1 MSVRVEFRWGTE
13 FLERVDVA
21 RGDVAR
27 SVFVIRAVER
37 VLGELERAR
46 GEAERA
52 APVSRADAFR
62 GMIRK

>member
-1 MSVRVEFRWGTE
+1 MSIRVQFRWKSE

-27 SVFVIRAVER
+27 SVFVRRAVER
-37 VLGELERAR
+37 ALGEVERP
-46 GEAERA
+46 GP

>member
-1 MSVRVEFRWGTE
+1 MSIRVQFRWRSE
-13 FLERVDVA
+13 FLERVDAA

-27 SVFVIRAVER
+27 SVFVRRAVER
-37 VLGELERAR
+37 ALGEVERP
-46 GEAERA
+46 